1 LPGFV
6 FLAPGANGL
15 KVLPLHIF
23 DYETS
28 ESDPINRS
36 SIHPAKVHPTNI
48 VKLALNRFI
57 IAVFMMFR
65 LHALSI
71 TGLANYSVSTE
82 CKMQMTCQYLETLIN
97 NYK

>member
-1 LPGFV
+1 MPGFV

-15 KVLPLHIF
+15 KVLPLHVF

-57 IAVFMMFR
+57 NAVFMMFSPPCAFYYWSCKLFSEYR
-65 LHALSI
+65 MYY
-71 TGLANYSVSTE
+71 ANDVPMFGE
-82 CKMQMTCQYLETLIN
+82 IWK
-97 NYK
+97 